1 MNVNELARKV
11 HDRVNGGDE
20 SRFPKTLLVVAEL
33 LYASEPIN
41 YFGWCTRTI
50 ARGDSD
56 EGIIRFCGD
65 YDDDSLE
72 EKNRI
77 HDSSSNMRQ
86 EVVRFKSQ
94 VVKGLCVS
102 TLVLGSAVVGSCYM
116 VFSLVF
122 SLGGFVMG

>member
-1 MNVNELARKV
+1 MSVNELARKV

-20 SRFPKTLLVVAEL
+20 RKFPKTLLVVAV

-41 YFGWCTRTI
+41 YFGWCTRSI

-56 EGIIRFCGD
+56 GGIIRLCGD

-77 HDSSSNMRQ
+77 HDSFNNMRQ
-86 EVVRFKSQ
+86 EVVEFKSQ

-102 TLVLGSAVVGSCYM
+102 TLVLGSAVVGCCYM
-116 VFSLVF
+116 VFSLG
-122 SLGGFVMG
+122 SFVMG

>member
-11 HDRVNGGDE
+11 HDRLNDGDE
-20 SRFPKTLLVVAEL
+20 SKFPKTLLVVAEL
-33 LYASEPIN
+33 LYAIEPIN

-65 YDDDSLE
+65 YDDDSLK
-72 EKNRI
+72 EKNRL
-77 HDSSSNMRQ
+77 HDSLNNMRQ
-86 EVVRFKSQ
+86 EFVEFKSQ

-102 TLVLGSAVVGSCYM
+102 TLVLGAAVVGRRHM
-116 VFSLVF
+116 VFSLGV
-122 SLGGFVMG
+122 L